1 MVTTSLGHIKLI
13 VTNHVTT
20 DSHACRVIGKPMALA
35 CKPIEPGWLVLGDQK
50 KLPQCAGCPVKH
62 TKSQVDDKYDSV
74 PTTH

>member
-1 MVTTSLGHIKLI
+1 MVTTSLGPIKLI

-50 KLPQCAGCPVKH
+50 KTATVCRMPSETYK
-62 TKSQVDDKYDSV
+62 KSGG
-74 PTTH
+74 